1 MTVTNSREI
10 SNLRASLKLSDRQR
24 KILIGSL
31 LGDGCLTP
39 NRWNKNYRFQV
50 EQNKS
55 HVGYVNW
62 LYREFQEWILSKPT
76 YRFYR
81 NSWRFRTISHS
92 ELTEMHNIFYSGR
105 RKVLPQNIKEL
116 LNDPLSLAIWA
127 MDDGCLMTRGDG
139 FTFNTQ
145 SFSREENEK
154 LRECLAENFSLYHTS
169 LHRDKNKFRLYIRAK
184 SLNRLR
190 ELIKAHI
197 LSEFIYKLPIAP

>member
-1 MTVTNSREI
+1 MAITNSREI
-10 SNLRASLKLSDRQR
+10 RNLRASLKLSDRQ
-24 KILIGSL
+24 KNILIGSL

-39 NRWNKNYRFQV
+39 NQWNKNYRFQV

-55 HVGYVNW
+55 HAGYVNW
-62 LYREFQEWILSKPT
+62 LYKEFQEWILSKPA
-76 YRFYR
+76 YLSSH
-81 NSWRFRTISHS
+81 NSLRFRTISHP
-92 ELTEMHNIFYSGR
+92 ELTEIHDVFYSG
-105 RKVLPQNIKEL
+105 KMKILPQNIQEL
-116 LNDPLSLAIWA
+116 LNNPLSLAIWA

-154 LRECLAENFSLYHTS
+154 LRECLAENFGLFHTS
-169 LHRDKNKFRLYIRAK
+169 LHHDKNKFRLYVRVK